1 MISLDTNILA
11 RFLLKDDAVQFKL
24 ARELL
29 ARPETYTVPPTVM
42 LELVWVL
49 ESYNCTRQ
57 EVLRS
62 LRMLLGL
69 PNFKPKSF
77 EALCHAI
84 KWYEAGMDFGDA
96 LHLAMSTGDDAF
108 VSFDKAFGKIA
119 NDQHASPV
127 VRPPPGAENRAGHAG
142 AAPLASQFLR
152 G

>member
-11 RFLLKDDAVQFKL
+11 RFLLKDDVAQFKL

-29 ARPETYTVPPTVM
+29 ARPEAYTVPPTVM

-49 ESYNCTRQ
+49 ESYDCSRQ
-57 EVLRS
+57 EVLQG

-96 LHLAMSTGDDAF
+96 LHLALSSGDDVF
-108 VSFDKAFGKIA
+108 ISFDKTFGKMA
-119 NDQHASPV
+119 NQQGASPE
-127 VRPPPGAENRAGHAG
+127 VRVLRAV
-142 AAPLASQFLR
+142 SSK
-152 G
+152 

>member
-11 RFLLKDDAVQFKL
+11 RFLLKDDAAQFKL

-29 ARPETYTVPPTVM
+29 GREEVFTAPPTVI

-49 ESYNCTRQ
+49 ESCDCTRD
-57 EVLRS
+57 EVLQG
-62 LRMLLGL
+62 LRALLGL

-77 EALCHAI
+77 EALFHAI

-96 LHLAMSTGDDAF
+96 LHLALSEGEDVF

-119 NDQHASPV
+119 AQH
-127 VRPPPGAENRAGHAG
+127 GT
-142 AAPLASQFLR
+142 APAVLVLR
-152 G
+152 R